1 MEDIRRAA
9 FIVLVNCQKRI
20 KNIINSFII

>member
-1 MEDIRRAA
+1 MEDIRKTT

-20 KNIINSFII
+20 KNIINSSII